1 MMLTIRNA
9 NVKDKKVLLRVD
21 YNLPLDENGKPSDSA
36 RILAT
41 IPTIEWLLRH
51 GAMQVI
57 IITHWGR
64 PVLTKQS
71 GPTVS
76 EKDKWSLKIIA
87 SELAK
92 ILKHKQ
98 LVKAGRVVSQKTDGK
113 SPVVSNR
120 FYIGKSITMLENLRF
135 DKGEESNDS
144 KFARILA
151 EEAEMYIND
160 AFSASHR
167 QHASLVAI
175 TKYLPAYA
183 GLQLLDELKHLQP
196 VLLNQK
202 KPFVAIIGGAK
213 IKDKIPVINML
224 RKKADTILVGG
235 KTANEYFVA
244 MTEPVDKLV
253 FPTDGVD
260 KQGRIVPYTKN
271 VIASTPPFDIGPDT
285 IVRFKSVI
293 KNAKTLFWNGSLGMA
308 EKMRFRH
315 GSNEIA
321 RFVSNLRAT
330 TIISGGDTAQIID
343 NLNLRRNFSF
353 VSTGGGASSEYLI
366 GKKLPGLTAL
376 EENANNQSTAF
387 KRSAPK

>member
-1 MMLTIRNA
+1 MLLSVRNA
-9 NVKDKKVLLRVD
+9 NVKNKKVLLRVD
-21 YNLPLDENGKPSDSA
+21 YNLPLDEDGKPSDPA
-36 RILAT
+36 RIIAT

-51 GAMQVI
+51 DVAQII

-64 PVLTKQS
+64 PTSSDKN
-71 GPTVS
+71 
-76 EKDKWSLKIIA
+76 KWSLKVIA
-87 SELAK
+87 QELAK
-92 ILKHKQ
+92 ILKQKQ
-98 LVKAGRVVSQKTDGK
+98 LVRAGRVMSHEAEDKSKDK
-113 SPVVSNR
+113 SPVVHQR
-120 FYIGKSITMLENLRF
+120 YFIGKNITLLENLRF
-135 DKGEESNDS
+135 DKGEEQNSA
-144 KFARILA
+144 KFAKILA
-151 EEAEMYIND
+151 DEADIYVND

-167 QHASLVAI
+167 THASLVAV

-196 VLLNQK
+196 VLINQK

-224 RKKADTILVGG
+224 RKKADTILVAG
-235 KTANEYFVA
+235 KTANEYFAA
-244 MTEPVDKLV
+244 MTEPVDKLM

-260 KQGRIVPYTKN
+260 QRGRIIPFTKET
-271 VIASTPPFDIGPDT
+271 ISATPPFDIGPDT
-285 IVRFKSVI
+285 IVRFKGVV
-293 KNAKTLFWNGSLGMA
+293 KNAKTVFWNGSLGMA

-321 RFVSNLRAT
+321 RFVGNLRAT

-387 KRSAPK
+387 KRSAPE

>member
-1 MMLTIRNA
+1 MILTIRNA
-9 NVKDKKVLLRVD
+9 NVKDKRVLLRVD
-21 YNLPLDENGKPSDSA
+21 YNLPLDENGEPSDPA

-41 IPTIEWLLRH
+41 VPTIEWLLRH
-51 GAMQVI
+51 DVSQII

-64 PVLTKQS
+64 PTPSTHKQ
-71 GPTVS
+71 
-76 EKDKWSLKIIA
+76 WSLKVIA

-92 ILKHKQ
+92 ILKQKQ
-98 LVKAGRVVSQKTDGK
+98 LVKVSRVMSHSSDSK
-113 SPVVSNR
+113 SPVIKDR
-120 FYIGKSITMLENLRF
+120 FYIGKNITLLENLRF
-135 DKGEESNDS
+135 DEGEERNSSD
-144 KFARILA
+144 FAKLLA
-151 EEAEMYIND
+151 NEADIYVND

-167 QHASLVAI
+167 EHASLVAI

-183 GLQLLDELKHLQP
+183 GLQLIDELKHLQP
-196 VLLNQK
+196 VLINQK

-235 KTANEYFVA
+235 KTANEYFAA

-253 FPTDGVD
+253 FPADGVD
-260 KQGRIVPYTKN
+260 ARGRIIPFTKET
-271 VIASTPPFDIGPDT
+271 ISSTPPFDIGPDT
-285 IVRFKSVI
+285 IVRFKGII
-293 KNAKTLFWNGSLGMA
+293 KSAKTVFWNGSLGMA

-321 RFVSNLRAT
+321 RFIGNLRAT

-343 NLNLRRNFSF
+343 NLNLRRNYSF